1 MKGVTAVT
9 DDNAQQLV
17 GIVEAIVFSNA
28 DNGWTVLELDT
39 GSELV
44 TVVGTLPSV
53 QVGESLR
60 LQGGFTE
67 HPTFGRQ
74 FRATACESSLPTDA
88 TTILRYL
95 ASGAVRGIGPS
106 TAVKIVDRFG
116 ADSLR
121 ILEEEPEKL
130 AKIKG
135 ISLNKAREMGQSF
148 CAQFGLRE
156 VVMTFAGYGLTPNE
170 ALRCYK
176 KFGPSTLTRIKAN
189 PYLLCTSGLYIG
201 FDRAD
206 QIGLA
211 MIGDKADPHR
221 LEAGVTFVLRHNT
234 GNGHTCLPR
243 DKVSAAAQQLLDV
256 PAQTVNSIIDKM
268 IANDLLCVEEFDGR
282 AFLFLPYL
290 HEAETFIAVRLQLMN
305 ITCPVSREDLE
316 LRIDAME
323 RNFHITYEEQQR
335 QAMVAAIEKGTLILT
350 GGPGTG
356 KTTTLRGI
364 ITLLESMG
372 ETVFIAAPTGR
383 AAQRIAE
390 LTAHEAKTLHRLLE
404 VKWDDSE
411 TPTFER
417 NERNL
422 LEADAIVVDEM
433 SMVDTVLF
441 ESLLRAMKTGC
452 RLIMVGDTD
461 QLPAVGAGC
470 ILQDLMASGRIP
482 VARLDKVFRQ
492 ALESRIVVNAHRIVS
507 GESLQVDNT
516 GDCFFMPRS
525 SAKDVVQTVMDLCHH
540 RLPNAY
546 GYTVFDG
553 LQVLCAGRKGDIGT
567 VELNKRLQQLINPSQ
582 AGKEEITIEGVTLR
596 VGDKVMH
603 TRNNYDIPW
612 QRDDGACGMG
622 VFNGDIG
629 MLEEIHLREGNLTVR
644 YDDRVAQYTKQD
656 IQDLELAYAITVHKS
671 QGSEFDAVV
680 MPVFRNTANLCY
692 RNLLYTAVTRAK
704 KLLILVGS
712 GDTVQ
717 RMIDNDRKTL
727 RYTGLRTFIERIGS
741 G

>member
-1 MKGVTAVT
+1 MTE
-9 DDNAQQLV
+9 QSEQLT
-17 GIVEAIVFSNA
+17 GIVEVIVFSNP
-28 DNGWTVLELDT
+28 DNGWTVLELGT
-39 GSELV
+39 GNELV

-60 LQGGFTE
+60 LQGDYTE

-74 FRATACESSLPTDA
+74 FKATACESSLPTDA
-88 TTILRYL
+88 NTILRYL

-116 ADSLR
+116 ADALR

-201 FDRAD
+201 FERAD
-206 QIGLA
+206 QIALA
-211 MIGDKADPHR
+211 MNGDTSDPHR
-221 LEAGVTFVLRHNT
+221 LEAGITFVLRHNT

-256 PAQTVNSIIDKM
+256 SLDTIDSVTDKM
-268 IANDLLCVEEFDGR
+268 IADGLLCAETFGDR
-282 AFLFLPYL
+282 PFLFLPYL
-290 HEAETFIAVRLQLMN
+290 CEAEKFIAVRLQLMN
-305 ITCPVSREDLE
+305 ISCPVSQQDLQ

-323 RNFHITYEEQQR
+323 RNFRITYEEQQR
-335 QAMVAAIEKGTLILT
+335 QAMIAAIEKGTLILT

-390 LTAHEAKTLHRLLE
+390 LTDREAKTLHRLLE
-404 VKWDDSE
+404 VKWDDSD

-422 LEADAIVVDEM
+422 LEADAIIVDEM

-470 ILQDLMASGRIP
+470 VLHDLMDSGCVP

-507 GESLQVDNT
+507 GEGLQIDNS
-516 GDCFFMPRS
+516 GDCFFLPRS
-525 SAKDVVQTVMDLCHH
+525 SSKEVVQTVSDLCHH

-546 GYTVFDG
+546 GYTVLDG
-553 LQVLCAGRKGDIGT
+553 LQVLCAGKKGDIGT
-567 VELNKRLQQLINPSQ
+567 IELNKRLQQLINPSQ
-582 AGKEEITIEGVTLR
+582 AGKDEITVEGVTLR

-612 QRDDGACGMG
+612 QRDDGVCGMG

-629 MLEEIHLREGNLTVR
+629 VLEEIHLREGNLMVR

-656 IQDLELAYAITVHKS
+656 IQDIELAYAITVHKS

-680 MPVFRNTANLCY
+680 MPVFHNTPNLCY

-712 GDTVQ
+712 KQTIQ

-727 RYTGLRTFIERIGS
+727 RYTGLRVFLERANG
-741 G
+741 

>member
-1 MKGVTAVT
+1 MGERVTVEGTVENVIFHNEENGYTILRLETT
-9 DDNAQQLV
+9 DE
-17 GIVEAIVFSNA
+17 GE
-28 DNGWTVLELDT
+28 E
-39 GSELV
+39 V
-44 TVVGTLPSV
+44 TVVGTMPGINPGEGLSV
-53 QVGESLR
+53 HGQWTRHSTYGEQFKAEIVERRMPVGEKAL
-60 LQGGFTE
+60 LE
-67 HPTFGRQ
+67 
-74 FRATACESSLPTDA
+74 
-88 TTILRYL
+88 YL
-95 ASGAVRGIGPS
+95 ASGAIKGIGKA
-106 TAVKIVDRFG
+106 TARQLIENFG
-116 ADSLR
+116 EDALR
-121 ILEEEPEKL
+121 VIEEEPEKL

-176 KFGPSTLTRIKAN
+176 KFGPTTLMRIKAN

-206 QIGLA
+206 QVALA
-211 MIGDKADPHR
+211 MNGDKQDPHR
-221 LEAGVTFVLRHNT
+221 LEAGITFVLHHNT

-243 DKVSAAAQQLLDV
+243 DKVSIAAQQLLDV
-256 PAQTVNSIIDKM
+256 PADTVDSVIDRM
-268 IANDLLCVEEFDGR
+268 VSDGSLRAEEFNAR
-282 AFLFLPYL
+282 VFLFLPYL
-290 HEAETFIAVRLQLMN
+290 YEAETFIAVRMQLMN
-305 ITCPVSREDLE
+305 ISCPISEEDLQ

-390 LTAHEAKTLHRLLE
+390 LTGHEAKTLHRLLE
-404 VKWDDSE
+404 VKWDDSD

-470 ILQDLMASGRIP
+470 VLHDLMDSGRIP

-507 GESLQVDNT
+507 GEGLQVDNT
-516 GDCFFMPRS
+516 GDCFFLPRS
-525 SAKDVVQTVMDLCHH
+525 SAKDVVQTVLNLCHQ
-540 RLPNAY
+540 RLPRAY
-546 GYTVFDG
+546 GYTVLDG
-553 LQVLCAGRKGDIGT
+553 LQVLSAGRKGEIGT
-567 VELNKRLQQLINPSQ
+567 IELNARLQKLINPSQ
-582 AGKEEITIEGVTLR
+582 AGKDEITVEGVTLR

-612 QRDDGACGMG
+612 QRDDGTCGMG

-629 MLEEIHLREGNLTVR
+629 VLEEIHLREGNLTVR
-644 YDDRVAQYTKQD
+644 FDDRVAQYTKQD

-680 MPVFRNTANLCY
+680 MPVFRNTPNLCY

-712 GDTVQ
+712 MDTVR

-727 RYTGLRTFIERIGS
+727 RYTGLRTFMERTGIE
-741 G
+741 